1 MKLAHATLEH
11 AKGGLSLDRCAVMGI
26 VNRTTDSFYDPGR
39 MELEES
45 IAHGLDLWRQ
55 GALVLDVGGVKAG
68 PGPEIEEA
76 EERRRVIP
84 LVQGLAAR
92 SDALISVE
100 TGRVRVAEAALQAGA
115 AIVNDVT
122 ALADERIAGVCA
134 EYGAALVLMHNGGQ
148 LRGRPR
154 NPRYDDVVTEVR
166 NWWAGAVERA
176 CAAGLRRNQLLL
188 DPGLD
193 FGKTTY
199 HSLELVRRMDELT
212 AQDCPVLFAPSRKD
226 LVGESLALPPGDRL
240 EGSLAV
246 AALCVE
252 RGAAMVRAHDVL
264 ATERVVA
271 MVETVLGRR
280 RPRRAIRGLW
290 E

>member
-1 MKLAHATLEH
+1 MKLEH
-11 AKGGLSLDRCAVMGI
+11 ARGVLNLDRCAVMGI

-39 MELEES
+39 MGLEDS

-55 GALVLDVGGVKAG
+55 GATVLDVGGIKAG
-68 PGPEIEEA
+68 PGPEVSESEELA
-76 EERRRVIP
+76 RVIP
-84 LVQGLAAR
+84 LVSGLASR
-92 SDALISVE
+92 GEALISVE
-100 TGRVRVAEAALQAGA
+100 TSRARVAEAALEAGA
-115 AIVNDVT
+115 ALINDVT
-122 ALADERIAGVCA
+122 GLVDERLAAVCA
-134 EYGAALVLMHNGGQ
+134 ESGAGLVLMHNGGQ

-154 NPRYDDVVTEVR
+154 NPRYADVVGEVLG
-166 NWWAGAVERA
+166 WWAEATERA
-176 CAAGLRRNQLLL
+176 CRAGMRSTQLLL

-193 FGKTTY
+193 FDKTTY

-212 AQDCPVLFAPSRKD
+212 AQGLPVLVAPSRKD
-226 LVGESLALPPGDRL
+226 LVGESLALPAEERL

-264 ATERVVA
+264 ATSRGLA
-271 MVETVLGRR
+271 MVETVMGRT

>member
-1 MKLAHATLEH
+1 LKLVHARGVLM
-11 AKGGLSLDRCAVMGI
+11 LDRCAVMGI

-39 MELEES
+39 MELEDS
-45 IAHGLDLWRQ
+45 IAHGLDSWRQ
-55 GALVLDVGGVKAG
+55 GAVVLDVGGVKAG
-68 PGPEIEEA
+68 PGPEIDETEEL
-76 EERRRVIP
+76 RRVIP
-84 LVQGLAAR
+84 LVEALACC
-92 SDALISVE
+92 DALVSVE
-100 TGRVRVAEAALQAGA
+100 TSRVPVAKAALEAGA
-115 AIVNDVT
+115 ALINDVT
-122 ALADERIAGVCA
+122 ALADDSLAAVCA
-134 EYGAALVLMHNGGQ
+134 EHGAALVLMHTGGQ

-154 NPRYDDVVTEVR
+154 NPRYADVVAEVLS
-166 NWWAGAVERA
+166 WWTGATERA
-176 CAAGLRRNQLLL
+176 CAAGMRPNQLLL

-212 AQDCPVLFAPSRKD
+212 AQGLPVLVAPSRKD
-226 LVGESLALPPGDRL
+226 LVGESLALPPGERL

-264 ATERVVA
+264 ATARVVA
-271 MVETVLGRR
+271 MVETVLGRTK
-280 RPRRAIRGLW
+280 PLRAIRGLW

>member
-1 MKLAHATLEH
+1 MKLQHAR
-11 AKGGLSLDRCAVMGI
+11 GVLSLDRCAVMGI

-39 MELEES
+39 MKLEERV
-45 IAHGLDLWRQ
+45 AHGLDLWRQ

-68 PGPEIEEA
+68 PGPEIDETEEL
-76 EERRRVIP
+76 RRVIP
-84 LVQGLAAR
+84 LVEELVAR
-92 SDALISVE
+92 CDALVSVE
-100 TGRVRVAEAALQAGA
+100 TSRVPVAKVALEAGA
-115 AIVNDVT
+115 ALINDVT
-122 ALADERIAGVCA
+122 GLSDERLAAVCA
-134 EYGAALVLMHNGGQ
+134 EGGAGLVLMHTGGQ

-154 NPRYDDVVTEVR
+154 NPRYDDVVAEVSS
-166 NWWAGAVERA
+166 WWAAAVERA
-176 CAAGLRRNQLLL
+176 CAAGMRQSQLLF

-212 AQDCPVLFAPSRKD
+212 AKGLPVLVAPSRKD
-226 LVGESLALPPGDRL
+226 LVGESLALPPGERL

-252 RGAAMVRAHDVL
+252 RGAAMVRVHDVL
-264 ATERVVA
+264 ATQRVIA
-271 MVETVLGRR
+271 MVDTVLGRR
-280 RPRRAIRGLW
+280 RPLRAIRGLW